1 MNNNEIRIMLL
12 DDHPAIRQGL
22 ALSIN
27 LEDDMVVSAECS
39 NVEDAVKMLSRKR
52 INLVLVDISLE
63 GGADGFDFIKAV
75 KERYSSIKTLVLS
88 MYDEAVY
95 AEKAIIAGASGYMT
109 KKEPVDR
116 IITGIREVMNGNLY
130 LPGDISG
137 KLIMKLIKSGGD
149 DSALSQDGLTP
160 RELEILYLIGCGYTP
175 LEIARKFNL
184 SINTIETHRKHLKEK
199 LGLTSCRELLKY
211 AIEKSDNRSNPSP
224 AV

>member
-1 MNNNEIRIMLL
+1 MNKSEIRIMLL
-12 DDHPAIRQGL
+12 DDHPAIRHGL

-39 NVEDAVKMLSRKR
+39 NVEDAVRMLSRKR

-63 GGADGFDFIKAV
+63 GDTDGFDFIKAV

-95 AEKAIIAGASGYMT
+95 AEKAIVAGASGYMT
-109 KKEPVDR
+109 KKEPIDR

-137 KLIMKLIKSGGD
+137 KLIMKLIKAGGD
-149 DSALSQDGLTP
+149 DSALSRDGLTP
-160 RELEILYLIGCGYTP
+160 RELEILHLIGSGYTP
-175 LEIARKFNL
+175 LEIARKFNV

-199 LGLTSCRELLKY
+199 LGLTTCRELLKY
-211 AIEKSDNRSNPSP
+211 AIEKSDIRSKPSP

>member
-1 MNNNEIRIMLL
+1 MNKNEIRIMLL
-12 DDHPAIRQGL
+12 DDHPAIRHGL

-63 GGADGFDFIKAV
+63 GDTDGFDFIKAV
-75 KERYSSIKTLVLS
+75 KERYSPIKTLVLS

-95 AEKAIIAGASGYMT
+95 AEKAIVAGASGYMT
-109 KKEPVDR
+109 KKEPVEK

-137 KLIMKLIKSGGD
+137 KLIMKLIKAGGED
-149 DSALSQDGLTP
+149 QAVSRDGLTP
-160 RELEILYLIGCGYTP
+160 RELEILHLIGAGYTP
-175 LEIARKFNL
+175 AEIARKFNL

-199 LGLTSCRELLKY
+199 LGLSTCRELLKY
-211 AIEKSDNRSNPSP
+211 AIEKSDSRSNPSA